1 MGKRKFGKPAK
12 VRVPLAPRERPHS
25 TQKGRKKGYTRASN
39 RRIIH
44 RTTEEHMGKSKKRL
58 TLERQY
64 EMAVRNLSF
73 PQKALVEKP
82 ELSPKEAEEV
92 RQSTILTHARS
103 LSLKLKGEE

>member
-1 MGKRKFGKPAK
+1 MKKRKSGRPSK

-25 TQKGRKKGYTRASN
+25 TPKGRKKEYTRASN

-58 TLERQY
+58 TLESQY
-64 EMAVRNLSF
+64 KVAARNLTF

-82 ELSPKEAEEV
+82 ELSPEEAEGV
-92 RQSTILTHARS
+92 RQSNLLTHARS
-103 LSLKLKGEE
+103 HFLKLQGEE